1 MVRELAQMVER
12 LTFNQLVVGLIPTLP
27 TPYENQFLFRE
38 GEAYGRGL
46 TH

>member
-1 MVRELAQMVER
+1 MVER
-12 LTFNQLVVGLIPTLP
+12 LTFNQLVAGSIPALP
-27 TPYENQFLFRE
+27 VPYENQILFRE